1 MRFPLKE
8 HDMHTTTSG
17 NAQQLS
23 PHGDIVEAFLSAM
36 ASAGVNIDRS
46 SRGGPHPVADG
57 KMHRADALGKKSK
70 RNAHVWYILHVDG
83 LVPAGAFGDHQAGI
97 EDTWS
102 AKKPSSMTA
111 EEKRDL
117 KDRMKKA
124 AAEKEAARNRMHAHA
139 ADQAASVLKATGKAP
154 ADHPYLAKKG
164 LPVFPGLRV
173 LKSDVRYTVAD
184 EEEPKI
190 ARAGNLAVPI
200 FSPEAQLVGL
210 QFIGPDGRKLFLKG
224 MKKEGNYHS
233 VGKPPEESN
242 GVILIAEGYATAAR
256 LHEATGYLTIAAF
269 DAGNLSPVGKAI
281 RKKYPKARLVF
292 AADNDRMTITPVE
305 NPGVTKA
312 KEAAEAVSGRVS
324 IPVFEDGDITRTDFD
339 DLAQQFGLD
348 RVRATIEETINP
360 EPVNNDPGDAK
371 RKRRTRPV
379 EDFGDLGFEPKVQ
392 KPTIK
397 LVNGA
402 LDKAV
407 DAAIAILSDPR
418 IGIFARGDDIV
429 RAVTVRT
436 PSRTLTVA
444 KAPENIK
451 REEGSVIIS
460 TLSADALV
468 DVLTAHANFV
478 KYDRRAED
486 WLPCNCPLEIARTIL
501 ARKGHG
507 WTMPRLRAVISAPTL
522 RHDGTVIAEPGYDV
536 GTGLL
541 LTGDELWRAIPDTP
555 TKRDAL
561 DALDVLV
568 EPLRDFPFVANS
580 DLAAS
585 VALLITAVLRPTLRH
600 APMFAITAPAAGT
613 GKSKIIDIAAVMA
626 TGKKAA
632 VITPTPDEAELEKR
646 IGASAIEGDLVMAVD
661 NVTHVL
667 KSDQLC
673 QMLTA
678 EEVKVRVLGQSKS
691 ARIPSTSLICATGN
705 NISIHGDLNRRTV
718 LVRLDAGCERP
729 EEREFLVDAVDV
741 AKVKRASL
749 VAAALTIVRAFL
761 VAGAPRQCAPLGGF
775 EDWSAIVRSALI
787 WLDFGDCLGDVA
799 VMRGEDPEKQQ
810 LAEILDALPSYQFT
824 AKEIGRLTS
833 TDPDLRDALSS
844 FIERTGTFAT
854 KRFGRYL
861 TRYKGTIVG
870 NIRVEAVSS
879 APQGTTWQVK
889 RTA

>member
-1 MRFPLKE
+1 
-8 HDMHTTTSG
+8 MHTTLSG
-17 NAQQLS
+17 SAQHMS
-23 PHGDIVEAFLSAM
+23 PYGDILEGFVDAM
-36 ASAGVNIDRS
+36 VSAGVNIDRS
-46 SRGGPHPVADG
+46 SRGGPHPIADG
-57 KMHRADALGKKSK
+57 KMHRADALGKKTK
-70 RNAHVWYILHVDG
+70 RNAHVWYILHSDG

-102 AKKPSSMTA
+102 AKTPSSMTV

-117 KDRMKKA
+117 KERMKKA

-173 LKSDVRYTVAD
+173 MKSDVRYTVAD

-190 ARAGNLAVPI
+190 ARAGNLVVPI
-200 FSPEAQLVGL
+200 FSPDTQLVGL
-210 QFIGPDGRKLFLKG
+210 QFIGGDGRKLFLKG

-269 DAGNLSPVGKAI
+269 DSGNLSPVGKAI

-292 AADNDRMTITPVE
+292 AADNDRMTVTPVE

-348 RVRATIEETINP
+348 RVRDTIEETINP

-371 RKRRTRPV
+371 RKRRPRPV

-407 DAAIAILSDPR
+407 DASIEVLSNPK

-436 PSRTLTVA
+436 PSRTLTVG
-444 KAPENIK
+444 KAAENVR
-451 REEGSVIIS
+451 REEGSVVIAS
-460 TLSADALV
+460 LSPDALV
-468 DVLTAHANFV
+468 DVLTANANFA

-486 WLPCNCPLEIARTIL
+486 WLPCNCPPDVARVIL
-501 ARKGHG
+501 ARKGFG

-522 RHDGTVIAEPGYDV
+522 RHDGTVISEPGYDSA
-536 GTGLL
+536 TGLL
-541 LTGDELWRAIPDTP
+541 LTGESLWRQIPETP

-568 EPLRDFPFVANS
+568 EPIDGLPFVANS
-580 DLAAS
+580 DRAAAL
-585 VALLITAVLRPTLRH
+585 ALLITAVLRPSLRT
-600 APMFAITAPAAGT
+600 APMFAVSAPAAGT
-613 GKSKIIDIAAVMA
+613 GKSLTIDIAAIMA
-626 TGKKAA
+626 TGRTAA
-632 VITPTPDEAELEKR
+632 VVTPTPDESELEKR
-646 IGASAIEGDLVMAVD
+646 IGAAALAGDPVIAID
-661 NVTHVL
+661 NVTHIL
-667 KSDQLC
+667 RSDQLC
-673 QMLTA
+673 QMLTQ
-678 EEVKVRVLGQSKS
+678 EEVLVRVLGSSKNIK
-691 ARIPSTSLICATGN
+691 IPSTGLICATGN
-705 NISIHGDLNRRTV
+705 NLSIYGDLNRRTIRI
-718 LVRLDAGCERP
+718 RLDARCERP
-729 EEREFLVDAVDV
+729 DEREFSFDALEL
-741 AKVKRASL
+741 ARRKRAEL
-749 VAAALTIVRAFL
+749 VAAALTIVRAYL
-761 VAGAPRQCAPLGGF
+761 CAGTPGRASAMGSF
-775 EDWSAIVRSALI
+775 EDWSNIIRSALI
-787 WLDFGDCLGDVA
+787 WVNMGDCRGDVDEIRA
-799 VMRGEDPEKQQ
+799 EDPEKEA
-810 LAEILDALPSYQFT
+810 LAELIEALPSTAFT
-824 AKEIGRLTS
+824 AKEIRDLVGQ
-833 TDPDLRDALSS
+833 DPDLRSALSQFFDKGAFS
-844 FIERTGTFAT
+844 A
-854 KRFGRYL
+854 KRFGRFL
-861 TRYKGTIVG
+861 LRYRGTIVG
-870 NIRVEAVSS
+870 GKSIEKLSDGRCGATWFVSQNDS
-879 APQGTTWQVK
+879 Q
-889 RTA
+889 